1 MSKQDEIRFLMGMA
15 ELAAKRSKAVRL
27 QVGAVV
33 TDSKLNPVA
42 AGFNGTVRGFHTNEC
57 EHVVDGEVV
66 TDERIVIHAE
76 QNAIAHAARRGI
88 SIDGGTAI
96 VTASPCCKC
105 TSLLIQ
111 SGIQEIYYKDRHRS
125 FEEVS
130 DLYRNHVTMRQWR
143 E

>member
-1 MSKQDEIRFLMGMA
+1 MSKLDEIGFLMGMA
-15 ELAAKRSKAVRL
+15 KLAAKRSKAVRL

-42 AGFNGTVRGFHTNEC
+42 AGFNGTVRGYHTNTC
-57 EHVVDGEVV
+57 EHMVDGELV

-76 QNAIAHAARRGI
+76 QNAIVHAARRGI
-88 SIDGGTAI
+88 SIDGGTA
-96 VTASPCCKC
+96 VLTHSPCAKC

-111 SGIQEIYYKDRHRS
+111 CGIQEIYFDERYRS
-125 FEEVS
+125 FDEVHS
-130 DLYRNHVTMRQWR
+130 LFRNHVTFRHYR